1 MCSLIAD
8 ETDTGMEAPA
18 TGLAPES
25 VGCIGVVYGSRLFCT
40 SLAALDRW
48 ASERR
53 APLWTMILQAGL
65 SDAAFSQVVT
75 SMLKSLR

>member
-1 MCSLIAD
+1 MAD
-8 ETDTGMEAPA
+8 ETDAGMEAPA

-25 VGCIGVVYGSRLFCT
+25 VGCIGVVTARAF
-40 SLAALDRW
+40 LALRFVLAVLDRW
-48 ASERR
+48 ASEWR
-53 APLWTMILQAGL
+53 APLGTMILLAGL